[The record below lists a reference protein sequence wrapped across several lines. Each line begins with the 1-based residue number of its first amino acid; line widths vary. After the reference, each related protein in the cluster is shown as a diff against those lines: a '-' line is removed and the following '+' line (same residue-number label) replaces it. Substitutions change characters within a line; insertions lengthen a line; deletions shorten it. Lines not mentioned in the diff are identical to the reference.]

1 MGMSKLRKTT
11 LKKNAGR
18 SAGTYSY
25 TEAQIKYVRWCMKNG
40 VFISMN
46 PDWKTPDEWY
56 IEIKMKN
63 SIHTDPKSY
72 RAEEAFEKLYEYYK
86 HYYTKHHDKI

>member
-1 MGMSKLRKTT
+1 M
-11 LKKNAGR
+11 N
-18 SAGTYSY
+18 
-25 TEAQIKYVRWCMKNG
+25 NG

-56 IEIKMKN
+56 IEIKMKD